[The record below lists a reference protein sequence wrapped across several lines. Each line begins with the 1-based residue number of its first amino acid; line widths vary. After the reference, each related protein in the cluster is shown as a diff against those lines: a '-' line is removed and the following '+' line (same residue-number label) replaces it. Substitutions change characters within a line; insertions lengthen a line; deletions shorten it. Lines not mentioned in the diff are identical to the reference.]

1 MPSAMPS
8 HADVYDINRKTGALI
23 LGENRLDD
31 YAEKYL
37 TRHYPRALETPMA
50 IPVEELARESGL
62 VIKEAHLSASSDVFA
77 CCVLVGGEVSIYDPA
92 TDEYTPTYFPAGT
105 IIVDPTSEWSM
116 GEGAK
121 RNALM
126 HEILHWEKDRTFF
139 QIHHARLANTDATLE
154 PMKSRVS
161 TTFFTPSEKSRRKET
176 ELQWLEWQAHRLAPR
191 VLMPRSTFTKAAN
204 DVLDS
209 SPNLSC
215 GSLLNQLACVFGV
228 SRSAVKYRL
237 LEVGLKSRIAKLSD
251 YELVYSFMGE
261 GKEDFATLSYE
272 DAAVLLS
279 GNPRLRQWVQ
289 AGDYIFVE
297 GYFVKNS
304 TRYVRIDAHG
314 TYRLKPAAKKSPA
327 KAFLRIQS
335 VVTKDYIGLDKDL
348 DSLFHLEH
356 RQGVDKRII
365 YIDPAH
371 QVTPDDHDHQKVF
384 ASAANTINT
393 MLMDAAKLDDIIGD
407 RRSSLCQT
415 VAKLL
420 EYREIRYPRTF
431 TERTGLYDAL
441 FNKIQNDNAQTMK
454 RETIMALAI
463 GLGLN
468 LCATTKLTEKAQIH
482 LNRDMRPDS
491 VYLLMLERFPGIS
504 IYEANG
510 ILEAHG
516 LEPLGSKSRTC

>member
-1 MPSAMPS
+1 MPSAMRS
-8 HADVYDINRKTGALI
+8 HADVYDINKKTGALI
-23 LGENRLDD
+23 LGKNRLDD

-37 TRHYPRALETPMA
+37 TEHYPRALETPMA
-50 IPVEELARESGL
+50 IPVEELAKESGL
-62 VIKEAHLSASSDVFA
+62 QIQEAQLSASLDVFA
-77 CCVLVGGEVSIYDPA
+77 CCVLVDGEVSIYDPV
-92 TDEYTPTYFPAGT
+92 TGEYTPRFYPAGT
-105 IIVDPTSEWSM
+105 ILVDPTSEWSM
-116 GEGAK
+116 GEGAR

-126 HEILHWEKDRTFF
+126 HEIIHWEKDRTFF
-139 QIHHARLANTDATLE
+139 QIHHARLANTGGSLE

-204 DVLDS
+204 DILDS
-209 SPNLSC
+209 APNLSC
-215 GSLLNQLACVFGV
+215 DDLLDQLADVFKV
-228 SRSAVKYRL
+228 SRSALKYRL
-237 LEVGLKSRIAKLSD
+237 LEIGLNSRIAKLAD
-251 YELVYSFMGE
+251 YDLVYRFMDE
-261 GKEDFATLSYE
+261 GKEDFTSLSYQ

-279 GNPRLRQWVQ
+279 GHPRLRRWVQ

-335 VVTKDYIGLDKDL
+335 VVTKDYVGLDKDL

-371 QVTPDDHDHQKVF
+371 QATPDDRDDQKVF
-384 ASAANTINT
+384 ASAAQTMNTI
-393 MLMDAAKLDDIIGD
+393 LEDAARLDDIIGD
-407 RRSSLCQT
+407 RHSSLCQT
-415 VAKLL
+415 IANLL

-431 TERTGLYDAL
+431 AERTGLYDAL
-441 FNKIQNDNAQTMK
+441 FNKIQNDAMSTMK
-454 RETIMALAI
+454 RETLMALAI
-463 GLGLN
+463 GLRLN
-468 LCATTKLTEKAQIH
+468 AYATKKLMEKAQIH
-482 LNRDMRPDS
+482 LNQDMRPDS

-504 IYEANG
+504 IYDANG

-516 LEPLGSKSRTC
+516 LAPLGSKSRSS

>member
-1 MPSAMPS
+1 MPPAMRS
-8 HADVYDINRKTGALI
+8 HADVYDINKKTGALI
-23 LGENRLDD
+23 LGKNRLDD

-37 TRHYPRALETPMA
+37 TEHYPKALETPMA
-50 IPVEELARESGL
+50 IPVEELAKESGL
-62 VIKEAHLSASSDVFA
+62 RIKEAQLSASSDVFA
-77 CCVLVGGEVSIYDPA
+77 CCVLVDGEVSIYDPA
-92 TDEYTPTYFPAGT
+92 TGKCAPRFYPAGT
-105 IIVDPTSEWSM
+105 ILVDPTSEWSM
-116 GEGAK
+116 GEGAR

-139 QIHHARLANTDATLE
+139 QIHHARLAATGGSLE

-191 VLMPRSTFTKAAN
+191 VLMPRPTFISAAN
-204 DVLDS
+204 DILDS

-215 GSLLNQLACVFGV
+215 GTLLDQLAAFFEV

-237 LEVGLKSRIAKLSD
+237 LEVGLKSRITKLAD
-251 YELVYSFMGE
+251 YERVYSFMDE
-261 GKEDFATLSYE
+261 GKEDFTALSYQ

-279 GNPRLRQWVQ
+279 GHPRLRRWVQ

-335 VVTKDYIGLDKDL
+335 VVTKDYVGLDKDL

-371 QVTPDDHDHQKVF
+371 QATPDDHDDQKMF
-384 ASAANTINT
+384 ASAAGT
-393 MLMDAAKLDDIIGD
+393 MNSILEDAARLDDIVGD
-407 RRSSLCQT
+407 RHSSLCQT
-415 VAKLL
+415 IANLL
-420 EYREIRYPRTF
+420 KYREIRYPRTF

-441 FNKIQNDNAQTMK
+441 FNKIQKDTVLTMK
-454 RETIMALAI
+454 RETLMALAI

-468 LCATTKLTEKAQIH
+468 AYATIKLMEKAQIH

-504 IYEANG
+504 IYDANG

-516 LEPLGSKSRTC
+516 IEPLGSKSRSS

>member
-8 HADVYDINRKTGALI
+8 HADVYDINKKTGALI
-23 LGENRLDD
+23 LGKNRLDD

-37 TRHYPRALETPMA
+37 TKHYPKALETQMA

-62 VIKEAHLSASSDVFA
+62 VIREAHLSASSDVFA
-77 CCVLVGGEVSIYDPA
+77 CCVLVDGDVSIYDPA
-92 TDEYTPTYFPAGT
+92 TGEYTPTYFPAGT

-215 GSLLNQLACVFGV
+215 GSLLDQLACVFGV

-261 GKEDFATLSYE
+261 GKEDFTMLSYE
-272 DAAVLLS
+272 DAAVLLT

-314 TYRLKPAAKKSPA
+314 TYRLKPTAKKSPA

-335 VVTKDYIGLDKDL
+335 VVTKDYVGLDKDL

-356 RQGVDKRII
+356 RQGIDRHII

-384 ASAANTINT
+384 ASAANTMNT
-393 MLMDAAKLDDIIGD
+393 MLMDAAKLDDIIGG
-407 RRSSLCQT
+407 RRLSLCQT

-420 EYREIRYPRTF
+420 KYREIRCPRTF

-441 FNKIQNDNAQTMK
+441 FNKIQNDNVQTMG

-468 LCATTKLTEKAQIH
+468 LCATTKLMETAQIH
-482 LNRDMRPDS
+482 LNRDIRPDS
-491 VYLLMLERFPGIS
+491 VYLLMLERFPSIS

-516 LEPLGSKSRTC
+516 LEPLGSKSRAC

>member
-1 MPSAMPS
+1 
-8 HADVYDINRKTGALI
+8 
-23 LGENRLDD
+23 
-31 YAEKYL
+31 
-37 TRHYPRALETPMA
+37 
-50 IPVEELARESGL
+50 
-62 VIKEAHLSASSDVFA
+62 
-77 CCVLVGGEVSIYDPA
+77 
-92 TDEYTPTYFPAGT
+92 
-105 IIVDPTSEWSM
+105 
-116 GEGAK
+116 
-121 RNALM
+121 
-126 HEILHWEKDRTFF
+126 
-139 QIHHARLANTDATLE
+139 
-154 PMKSRVS
+154 
-161 TTFFTPSEKSRRKET
+161 
-176 ELQWLEWQAHRLAPR
+176 
-191 VLMPRSTFTKAAN
+191 MPRSTFTKAAN

-215 GSLLNQLACVFGV
+215 GSLLDQLACVFGV

-297 GYFVKNS
+297 RLLRRRTG

-314 TYRLKPAAKKSPA
+314 TYRLKPTAKKSPA

-335 VVTKDYIGLDKDL
+335 VVTKDYVGLDKDL

-384 ASAANTINT
+384 ASAANTMNT

-468 LCATTKLTEKAQIH
+468 LCATTKLMEKAQIH
-482 LNRDMRPDS
+482 LNRDIRPDS

>member
-1 MPSAMPS
+1 MPTTTRSRS
-8 HADVYDINRKTGALI
+8 DVFDINPRTGALI
-23 LGENRLDD
+23 LGKNRLDD

-37 TRHYPRALETPMA
+37 SEHYPPALETPMP
-50 IPVEELARESGL
+50 IPVEELAKASGL
-62 VIKEAHLSASSDVFA
+62 QIQEAQLSASSDVFA
-77 CCVLVGGEVSIYDPA
+77 CCVLVDGEVSIYDPA
-92 TDEYTPTYFPAGT
+92 TGEYTPRFYPAGT
-105 IIVDPTSEWSM
+105 ILVDPTSEWSM
-116 GEGAK
+116 GEGAR
-121 RNALM
+121 RNAVM

-139 QIHHARLANTDATLE
+139 QIHHVRLANSSGSLE

-191 VLMPRSTFTKAAN
+191 VLMPRPTFTKAAN
-204 DVLDS
+204 DILDS

-215 GSLLNQLACVFGV
+215 GSLLDQLASIFEV

-237 LEVGLKSRIAKLSD
+237 LEVGLKSRIAKLAD

-261 GKEDFATLSYE
+261 GKEDFTTLSYQ

-279 GNPRLRQWVQ
+279 GHPRLRRWVQ

-304 TRYVRIDAHG
+304 TRYVRIDAQG

-335 VVTKDYIGLDKDL
+335 VVTKDYVGLDKDL

-365 YIDPAH
+365 YIDPTH
-371 QVTPDDHDHQKVF
+371 QATPDDNDDQKVF
-384 ASAANTINT
+384 ASAAGT
-393 MLMDAAKLDDIIGD
+393 MDSILEDAARLEDIVGD
-407 RRSSLCQT
+407 RHSSLCQT
-415 VAKLL
+415 ITNLL
-420 EYREIRYPRTF
+420 KYREIRHPRTF

-441 FNKIQNDNAQTMK
+441 FNKIQNDAVPTMK
-454 RETIMALAI
+454 RETLMALAI
-463 GLGLN
+463 GLRLDAY
-468 LCATTKLTEKAQIH
+468 ATTKLMEKAQIH
-482 LNRDMRPDS
+482 LNRAMRPDS

-504 IYEANG
+504 IHEANG

-516 LEPLGSKSRTC
+516 LDLLGSKSRTN